1 MVFGAILAG
10 GSGTRMHIS
19 NMPKQFLPL
28 DEKPIIIH
36 TLEKLLMCTKIDVI
50 YIGVNPAWLGYMSDL
65 LEKYELDFEDK
76 IKLVPGGKNR
86 NDTIFNIINDIEKT
100 YGESEDNI
108 IVTHDAVRPFVTLRI
123 LDENIENAITYGAC
137 DTVVPAVDT
146 IVVSQD
152 AQQIDSIPDRSMM
165 YQGQTPQTFKIN
177 ILKEL
182 YSQLKPSEKNILTDA
197 CKICVMKGAPVKLV
211 KGNSSNIKIT
221 TISDYKIAQFLVGGN
236 VVELEENDR

>member
-123 LDENIENAITYGAC
+123 LDENIENAMTYGAC
-137 DTVVPAVDT
+137 DTVVPADT
-146 IVVSQD
+146 
-152 AQQIDSIPDRSMM
+152 
-165 YQGQTPQTFKIN
+165 
-177 ILKEL
+177 
-182 YSQLKPSEKNILTDA
+182 YSLLQCP
-197 CKICVMKGAPVKLV
+197 
-211 KGNSSNIKIT
+211 
-221 TISDYKIAQFLVGGN
+221 
-236 VVELEENDR
+236 

>member
-1 MVFGAILAG
+1 MIFGAILAG

-19 NMPKQFLPL
+19 SMPKQFLPL
-28 DEKPIIIH
+28 DNKPIIIH
-36 TLEKLLMCTKIDVI
+36 TLEKMLMCSKIDVI
-50 YIGVNPAWLGYMSDL
+50 YIGVNPAWLGHMSDI
-65 LEKYELDFEDK
+65 LEKYELDYDK
-76 IKLVPGGKNR
+76 VIVVPGGKSR
-86 NDTIFNIINDIEKT
+86 NDTIFNIIAEIEKT
-100 YGESEDNI
+100 YGENDEHI

-137 DTVVPAVDT
+137 DTVISAVDT

-152 AQQIDSIPDRSMM
+152 AEQIDSIPDRAKM

-177 ILKEL
+177 LLKSL
-182 YSQLKPSEKNILTDA
+182 YKELKPSEKNILTDA

-221 TISDYKIAQFLVGGN
+221 TISDYNIAKVIVGSDI
-236 VVELEENDR
+236 VEAEEKEH